1 MTLRAVRALAAADT
15 VAADANAPPGVVDLA
30 RREAD
35 RLPLGGSASQAAALA
50 LSGKIVAR
58 VVLGAPDAQE
68 LAALEQLGVTVEI
81 MVPAKA

>member
-1 MTLRAVRALAAADT
+1 MIGPHRNALT
-15 VAADANAPPGVVDLA
+15 PGVVDLA

-35 RLPLGGSASQAAALA
+35 RLPLDAVASRAAALA

-68 LAALEQLGVTVEI
+68 LAALEQLGVIVEI